1 MFQTGSTSRTDP
13 ELGTRLGMGELS
25 WDRNGGKDDKC
36 RFYMSFL
43 YATIEDAIQPNLS
56 ESMSLRLSPTILFVA
71 SKTTGVRELFFLC
84 HTFPI
89 LQ

>member
-1 MFQTGSTSRTDP
+1 
-13 ELGTRLGMGELS
+13 
-25 WDRNGGKDDKC
+25 
-36 RFYMSFL
+36 MSFL

-71 SKTTGVRELFFLC
+71 SKTTGVRELFILC